1 MICTRWV
8 ENLSVSL
15 RSPSAGSPDRQTTRS
30 IDVSHAESALV
41 QLGDAL
47 GHRSCQNQRKTIRRA
62 NLPTRS
68 HTSPMARAQA
78 GGVLGM
84 SFGSLTHLLSSGR
97 PSWQIGATL
106 RPTAGAKPAN
116 PVVQESLIL
125 RGFLEAALLWR
136 RGREKYPE
144 ILSVAISES

>member
-8 ENLSVSL
+8 ENLSVRL
-15 RSPSAGSPDRQTTRS
+15 RFPSAGSPVWQTTRS

-47 GHRSCQNQRKTIRRA
+47 GHRSCQNPRKTIRRA

-78 GGVLGM
+78 GGFLAMGL
-84 SFGSLTHLLSSGR
+84 GSLTHLLSSGR

-106 RPTAGAKPAN
+106 RATPGGYTGKSGRARKPYFTGISRSCFIVAVCVVRYK
-116 PVVQESLIL
+116 PVSAPN
-125 RGFLEAALLWR
+125 GN
-136 RGREKYPE
+136 
-144 ILSVAISES
+144 